1 MMRMLSA
8 FSRCG
13 RPVLVAAAALL
24 VGLTGCGDVNTSSTR
39 ISALRIIDASADAG
53 GLDVYANTSALAY
66 NVGFGTVSSYIAFT
80 PATYTFAADQAG
92 SQTVLS
98 SARGTLIAN
107 TEYTLLVG
115 NVAASLQTLLLIDQS
130 VPAPSGQV
138 AIRFVDQAT
147 HIGAI
152 DIYLVPQ
159 GGSLLTTLP
168 VLTGL
173 TFNNATNA
181 PRYIN
186 VPTGTYTLIVVP
198 AGTVPSSTTVN
209 SYTGG
214 AVSYP
219 AGSAR
224 TIIFLDQQV
233 VTKPGIQVITAN
245 DYDSALATS

>member
-1 MMRMLSA
+1 MIRMLPS
-8 FSRCG
+8 FLRSG
-13 RPVLVAAAALL
+13 RPALVAAAALA
-24 VGLTGCGDVNTSSTR
+24 VGLTGCGNVNTSSTK
-39 ISALRIIDASADAG
+39 ISALRIIDASVDAG
-53 GLDVYANTSALAY
+53 GLDVYANASALAY

-80 PATYTFAADQAG
+80 PATYTFAADQSG

-98 SARGTLIAN
+98 SARGTLVAN
-107 TEYTLLVG
+107 TEYTLLIG
-115 NVAASLQTLLLIDQS
+115 NLAANLQTLLLMDQS
-130 VPAPSGQV
+130 VPAPSGQI

-147 HIGAI
+147 HIGAV
-152 DIYLVPQ
+152 DLYLVPQ

-181 PRYIN
+181 PRYID
-186 VPTGTYTLIVVP
+186 VPAGTYTLIAVP
-198 AGTVPSSTTVN
+198 AGTVPSATTVN

-219 AGSAR
+219 MGSAR

-233 VTKPGIQVITAN
+233 VTKPGLQVITAN

>member
-1 MMRMLSA
+1 MIRMLFA
-8 FSRCG
+8 CLRFR
-13 RPVLVAAAALL
+13 RVALVAAGAFAI
-24 VGLTGCGDVNTSSTR
+24 GLSGCGDVNTSSTR

-53 GLDVYANTSALAY
+53 GLDVYANASVLAY

-80 PATYTFAADQAG
+80 PATYTFAAKQAG

-98 SARGTLIAN
+98 SALGTLLSN
-107 TEYTLLVG
+107 TEYTLLIG
-115 NVAASLQTLLLIDQS
+115 NVAASLQTLLLTDQS
-130 VPAPSGQV
+130 VPAPSGQI

-147 HIGAI
+147 HLGAV
-152 DIYLVPQ
+152 DVYLVPQ

-181 PRYIN
+181 PRYVN
-186 VPTGTYTLIVVP
+186 VPAGTYTLIVVP
-198 AGTVPSSTTVN
+198 AGTVPSATTVN
-209 SYTGG
+209 SYTGN
-214 AVSYP
+214 AVAYP
-219 AGSAR
+219 TGSAR
-224 TIIFLDQQV
+224 TIILLDQQV